1 MSNLN
6 VMRNLLVKYLPHGH
20 VVLLDD
26 FSFLYGTHWSLNGP
40 AFVRIVLS
48 FRMFLLFRLASPLH
62 LLFPIFVVLALLFLF
77 LQSFTLL
84 VKSVLLYLVLEFL
97 ALSDRLV
104 AQSFKALLFSFN
116 LGILLVFF
124 SLARS

>member
-1 MSNLN
+1 
-6 VMRNLLVKYLPHGH
+6 MRHLLVQHILHALVLVLGLLP
-20 VVLLDD
+20 
-26 FSFLYGTHWSLNGP
+26 FLESSHWSLNGP